1 MARRGVDPDK
11 NDVYAAEWQMR
22 AVLDLANQ
30 VEDRTYN
37 FHGHMMEL
45 PDERKFAD
53 LESIQR
59 YYDAVCQLDAVQK
72 EWPGVK
78 PPKVVQRRGET
89 KAHYS
94 ALGAEVHVPM
104 KGRWALRELVILHEL
119 AHHLEHDQH
128 GPKFRGAYVYLLGVC
143 MGQEASTIFGALM
156 YDVVGKPFVAR
167 GLQRT

>member
-11 NDVYAAEWQMR
+11 DDVYAAEWQMR

-78 PPKVVQRRGET
+78 APEVVHRF
-89 KAHYS
+89 Y
-94 ALGAEVHVPM
+94 HVPASNTAV
-104 KGRWALRELVILHEL
+104 GHLVLDDSANNKVE
-119 AHHLEHDQH
+119 AH
-128 GPKFRGAYVYLLGVC
+128 A
-143 MGQEASTIFGALM
+143 
-156 YDVVGKPFVAR
+156 
-167 GLQRT
+167 